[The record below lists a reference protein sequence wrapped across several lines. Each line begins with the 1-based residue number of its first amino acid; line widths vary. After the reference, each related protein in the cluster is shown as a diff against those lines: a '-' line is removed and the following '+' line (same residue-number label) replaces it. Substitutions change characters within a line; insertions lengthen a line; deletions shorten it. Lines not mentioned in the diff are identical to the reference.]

1 MGNRGWHQQREPRS
15 LQQSQAPWRAFR
27 HMLLRCR
34 NLNLNLNLLIYYS
47 PILTRSFG
55 GALHWLLVLANL
67 LSLTSFWGGAIS
79 SHLNSL
85 GSIQGCYL
93 MQCTHLV
100 KPLTIIT
107 CLSLIFGRVRSPV
120 VGHESDG
127 PQVVFNVHQ
136 SHRHDSTDPSL
147 FYLVGY
153 HLYICGVQHS
163 SAQSHITLWSNAGR
177 TVTHPCINR
186 ARDCL
191 TSVIKH
197 KTFAPCYVSPHIILY
212 Y

>member
-1 MGNRGWHQQREPRS
+1 MW
-15 LQQSQAPWRAFR
+15 
-27 HMLLRCR
+27 
-34 NLNLNLNLLIYYS
+34 
-47 PILTRSFG
+47 
-55 GALHWLLVLANL
+55 
-67 LSLTSFWGGAIS
+67 
-79 SHLNSL
+79 
-85 GSIQGCYL
+85 
-93 MQCTHLV
+93 CTHLV

-136 SHRHDSTDPSL
+136 LHRHDSTHPSL
-147 FYLVGY
+147 FYRVGY
-153 HLYICGVQHS
+153 HSYICGVQHS
-163 SAQSHITLWSNAGR
+163 WAQSCITLWSNASR

-197 KTFAPCYVSPHIILY
+197 KTFAPCYVSHMWIFPRWYKIPQVDVVEKSDTGRKDAKYHQRQQM
-212 Y
+212 